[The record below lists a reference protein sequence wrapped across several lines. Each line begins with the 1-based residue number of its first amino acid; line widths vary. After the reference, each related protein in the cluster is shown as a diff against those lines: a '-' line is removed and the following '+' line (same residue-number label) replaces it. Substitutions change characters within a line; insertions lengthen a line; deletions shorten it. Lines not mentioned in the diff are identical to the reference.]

1 MAARVCKNIIQAL
14 LREKMKRLKVPS
26 EEPYR
31 HLLLQIFNMLAS
43 HSRDSVHF
51 WSAIKPP
58 PIIINHFASGVEPR
72 GPEDRPRETPQDDG
86 NHYDAFEFELEGG
99 AEYYIYKY
107 FRSLEKKNRGKAEA
121 EEDSW
126 GSPDG
131 TETDWANILLPIK
144 LCIKAKFGSM
154 AFYGTEWQFRYIP
167 HMVSSVAYCN

>member
-43 HSRDSVHF
+43 HSQDSVHF

-58 PIIINHFASGVEPR
+58 PIIINHFAGGVEQR
-72 GPEDRPRETPQDDG
+72 GPEDRPKETSHDDG
-86 NHYDAFEFELEGG
+86 DHYDAFEFELEGG

-131 TETDWANILLPIK
+131 PETDWANILLPIK

-154 AFYGTEWQFRYIP
+154 AFYGAEWQFRYIP
-167 HMVSSVAYCN
+167 TSSVY